1 MKKCVI
7 LDDDQAAISVVV
19 HLLLSQPSNLTVVA
33 TYNNVEE
40 ALDYLNKHNDID
52 ILFLDVHLPQ
62 MSGFAFLDV
71 LKTRPKVILTSS
83 DKNLALTAYDFD
95 LVVDYLV
102 KPLQKD
108 RFIQAINQC

>member
-1 MKKCVI
+1 
-7 LDDDQAAISVVV
+7 
-19 HLLLSQPSNLTVVA
+19 
-33 TYNNVEE
+33 
-40 ALDYLNKHNDID
+40 
-52 ILFLDVHLPQ
+52 

-108 RFIQAINQC
+108 RFMQAINQC